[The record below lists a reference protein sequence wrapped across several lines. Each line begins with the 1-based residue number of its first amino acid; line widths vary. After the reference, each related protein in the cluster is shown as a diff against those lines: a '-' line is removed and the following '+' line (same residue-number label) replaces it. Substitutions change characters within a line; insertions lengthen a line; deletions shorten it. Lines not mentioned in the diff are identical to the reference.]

1 MLNDYYKGKKI
12 LVTGGSGS
20 IGHKIVEELLKY
32 DVDVV
37 RVFDNNETAL
47 FDLEHDL
54 NSSKIRLFVG
64 DIRNSKRLKT
74 AFGTKNNNEKK

>member
-1 MLNDYYKGKKI
+1 MLNDFYKDKKI

-20 IGHKIVEELLKY
+20 IGRKIVKELLKY

-47 FDLEHDL
+47 FNLEQDL
-54 NSSKIRLFVG
+54 N
-64 DIRNSKRLKT
+64 
-74 AFGTKNNNEKK
+74 

>member
-20 IGHKIVEELLKY
+20 IGRKIVSELLNY

-37 RVFDNNETAL
+37 RVFV
-47 FDLEHDL
+47 
-54 NSSKIRLFVG
+54 I
-64 DIRNSKRLKT
+64 
-74 AFGTKNNNEKK
+74 